1 MKIKAVL
8 FDLDG
13 TLLPM
18 DQDLFIKSYFKG
30 IGKKLA
36 GYGYESEKIVHTIWA
51 STIAMIKNNG
61 TTSNE
66 ELFWKTAQE
75 TDGKNIRADEPYF
88 NAFYE
93 ENFDEL
99 KSTCGYTPKA
109 KQVVDILQK
118 KGYTLALATNPVFP
132 RIATH
137 KRIGW
142 AGLDKSQFALVT
154 TYENSR
160 YCKPN
165 PAYYL
170 DIVKELGVQPTECLM
185 VGNDVREDMIAES
198 LGMKVFLLT
207 DCLINRDGKD
217 ISLYPN
223 GNFDDLLALV
233 ENL

>member
-1 MKIKAVL
+1 MNIKAVL

-36 GYGYESEKIVHTIWA
+36 GFGYDGEKAVCTIWT
-51 STIAMIKNNG
+51 STMAMINNDG

-66 ELFWKTAQE
+66 ELFWKMAQE
-75 TDGKNIRADEPYF
+75 VGGMSRCDDEPKF
-88 NAFYE
+88 NAFYK

-99 KSTCGYTPKA
+99 KRTCGYTPKA
-109 KQVVDILQK
+109 KQVVDILYE
-118 KGYTLALATNPVFP
+118 KGYMLALATNPVFP
-132 RIATH
+132 RIATQ
-137 KRIGW
+137 KRMGW

-154 TYENSR
+154 TYENCR

-170 DIVKELGVQPTECLM
+170 DIVKELDMQPTECLM
-185 VGNDVREDMIAES
+185 VGNDVREDMIAQS

-217 ISLYPN
+217 ISEYPN
-223 GNFDDLLALV
+223 GNLDDLITFV
-233 ENL
+233 KNI

>member
-18 DQDLFIKSYFKG
+18 EQDAFIKNYFIG
-30 IGKKLA
+30 IGKSLA
-36 GYGYESEKIVHTIWA
+36 KHGYESEKIV
-51 STIAMIKNNG
+51 STVWTATLAMLQNDG
-61 TTSNE
+61 AMLNE
-66 ELFWKTAQE
+66 ELFWKRARE
-75 TDGKNIRADEPYF
+75 IYGKNVRDDEPHF

-99 KSTCGYTPKA
+99 KSTCSYNPKA
-109 KQVVDILQK
+109 KQVLDILQD
-118 KGYTLALATNPVFP
+118 KGYTVALATNPVFP

-142 AGLDKSQFALVT
+142 AGLDKSRFKLIT

-170 DIVKELGVQPTECLM
+170 DIVKALGVEPTECLM

-217 ISLYPN
+217 ISAYPH
-223 GNFDDLLALV
+223 GNFDDLIAFVQKL
-233 ENL
+233 

>member
-51 STIAMIKNNG
+51 STMAMLKNDG
-61 TTSNE
+61 ATSNE
-66 ELFWKTAQE
+66 ELFWKMAQE
-75 TDGKNIRADEPYF
+75 ICGKNIRDDEPYF

-185 VGNDVREDMIAES
+185 VGNDVREDMIAEG